1 MRAGA
6 PAAVTLSGMERI
18 TAEPAPTMLQAPIMI
33 DRTAAGYGAAST
45 ADGLQCFLQQDVELC
60 HMG

>member
-33 DRTAAGYGAAST
+33 CGMTDAPVPT
-45 ADGLQCFLQQDVELC
+45 
-60 HMG
+60 